1 MILNKLKKK
10 QCDDKGVLPFS
21 KDSKIPPLWYL
32 FREYIYIF
40 GISLHTCHT
49 LERRI

>member
-32 FREYIYIF
+32 FREYIYIYLVF
-40 GISLHTCHT
+40 HYIPVIL
-49 LERRI
+49 